1 MNGLMTFTVVAGGT
15 ACNAK
20 CPCCVARMTGSC
32 GVPVRAP
39 EFNEWQWQNFDSA
52 CRIATK
58 SPNIT
63 SAVITSKGEATI
75 SKDSRDQLTKIIE
88 RMEPY
93 HFPLL
98 DLQTN
103 GIAIADKPEEFEP
116 YLVKWRRLGL
126 NTIAI
131 SHVHYEPE
139 KNREFYVPH
148 RKSYI
153 DLPALIKNLHNP
165 ERKFSVRLTTILADG
180 YIDSPEKVANLIKFA
195 KDNQVE
201 QLSLKVM
208 TKPEQSLD
216 EGVYKWCME
225 HHLSDK
231 QTEDIENYL
240 SDNGNRKP
248 RWVLPHGAP
257 VYSIDGVTCS
267 FTSPSND
274 CFKLPVD
281 KFALRQLIFFPDGSL
296 RDGWGE
302 DAGRLL

>member
-1 MNGLMTFTVVAGGT
+1 MNNLMTFTVVAGGT
-15 ACNAK
+15 ACNAR
-20 CPCCVARMTGSC
+20 CPCCVARMTGTM
-32 GVPVRAP
+32 GVPKKAP

-63 SAVITSKGEATI
+63 SAVITSKGEATLFPE
-75 SKDSRDQLTKIIE
+75 QLTNIIE

-103 GIAIADKPEEFEP
+103 GIAIADNPEKFEP
-116 YLVKWRRLGL
+116 YLARWRKLGL

-139 KNREFYVPH
+139 KNREFYTPS
-148 RKSYI
+148 RENYI

-180 YIDSPEKVANLIKFA
+180 YIDSREKVARMIEFA
-195 KDNQVE
+195 RENQVE

-208 TKPEQSLD
+208 IKPEQSLD
-216 EGVYKWCME
+216 PEVYKWCME
-225 HHLSDK
+225 HHLSDEQIK
-231 QTEDIENYL
+231 EIDGYL
-240 SDNGNRKP
+240 CDNGKRQP

-257 VYSIDGVTCS
+257 VYSIQGVTCS
-267 FTSPSND
+267 FTSPSTD
-274 CFKLPVD
+274 CFKLPTD